1 MFFLLKMP
9 FGDCVPSRSALV
21 FALACLLSLWNVAAR
36 AADRAYYSTGD
47 GVSVSSGSGRV
58 ELATKTQAAGLELT
72 ASIRPPGVVGLGV
85 FGPAATVRLPLS
97 GEAPAGYRAGVLV
110 STANTGLLSTRT
122 LETVTLRTFL
132 GNAPRETKLVDA
144 ALLRLALLAAAGQPR
159 QLEFTTTLSFDQVEI
174 SFDPGLLSL
183 TLLGYPTTTIRY
195 AYGIAPGTPK
205 QVKGYLSQFG
215 SGAGSLYT
223 TDNSANLPV
232 AVCVNSTVM
241 DPQKAVDNSLAN
253 YAYFNT
259 LAGVGC
265 TSTLQVKLAGTVPGQ
280 GYRAGFVVGNAGL
293 LDVGLLNGLRLR
305 TFLGTTEQE
314 ASGVGNLL
322 NVQLLADD
330 QAFISFP
337 VTKSFDGVSIE
348 RGSAVA
354 LLNNLRLYYG
364 FGLSEDSFTTNP
376 IVTSFPISDGRYT
389 NSQGGVACVG
399 CNTNV
404 GTANGMSYI
413 KLSQGITLFGTN
425 TVRFDLTGPGLSGNR
440 AGIVLGQNSAL
451 DLSALDNVVLTTYD
465 SNGAVLETA
474 TSSNLLALNLLPDNR
489 REVSFR
495 TTRNFAQVGISINST
510 LGVATDVN
518 VYSAFADDLGLLQV
532 LPATG
537 PLPVV
542 LTSFTVSRAPGA
554 TAADVA
560 WATASEQ
567 RSARFVVERATN
579 PQAGFVAVGTVAA
592 AGTSATAHRYTLR
605 DATAPTGT
613 ALYYRLRQI
622 DLDGSEQLSPVAVLA
637 AAAATGAEGFALY
650 PNPAVGSTVSLS
662 LASPVAAGTTVAIY
676 SSVGQLLSQQAVQGG
691 SQEQPATLSTAE
703 LPLGVYQVVLRDATG
718 HSLGAKRLVVNK

>member
-1 MFFLLKMP
+1 
-9 FGDCVPSRSALV
+9 
-21 FALACLLSLWNVAAR
+21 LACLLSLWNASAR

-47 GVSVSSGSGRV
+47 GVSVSSGSTRID
-58 ELATKTQAAGLELT
+58 LATKTQAAGLELT
-72 ASIRPPGVVGLGV
+72 ASIRPPRIIGIGVLG
-85 FGPAATVRLPLS
+85 PEATVRLPLS

-132 GNAPRETKLVDA
+132 GNAPRETKVIDA

-183 TLLGYPTTTIRY
+183 TLLGYPTTNIRY
-195 AYGIAPGTPK
+195 AYGIAPGVPK
-205 QVKGYLSQFG
+205 QVRGYLSQFG
-215 SGAGSLYT
+215 TAPGSLYNT
-223 TDNSANLPV
+223 ANSTNLPV
-232 AVCVNSTVM
+232 AVCANSTVI
-241 DPQKAVDNSLAN
+241 DPQNAVDNILTN

-337 VTKSFDGVSIE
+337 ATKPFDGVSIE
-348 RGSAVA
+348 RGAAVA

-389 NSQGGVACVG
+389 NTQGGAACVG

-404 GTANGMSYI
+404 GTASGMDFI
-413 KLSQGITLFGTN
+413 KLSQGITLLGTN

-451 DLSALDNVVLTTYD
+451 DLSALDNVVLTTYNT
-465 SNGAVLETA
+465 NGAVLETA
-474 TSSNLLALNLLPDNR
+474 TSSTLLALNLLPDNR
-489 REVSFR
+489 TEVSFR

-542 LTSFTVSRAPGA
+542 LTSFGVSRAPGA

-579 PQAGFVAVGTVAA
+579 PQAGFLAIGQLAA
-592 AGTSATAHRYTLR
+592 AGTSATSHRYTLR
-605 DATAPTGT
+605 DAAAPTRT
-613 ALYYRLRQI
+613 TSYYRLRQI
-622 DLDGSEQLSPVAVLA
+622 DTDGTETLSPVVALA
-637 AAAATGAEGFALY
+637 ATEAAAGFALY
-650 PNPAVGSTVSLS
+650 PNPAPAGAVTLS
-662 LASPVAAGTTVAIY
+662 FDSPVADGTTVVIY
-676 SSVGQLLSQQAVQGG
+676 SPVGQVLRRQPVSA
-691 SQEQPATLSTAE
+691 SAEQPATVSTAG
-703 LPLGVYQVVLRDATG
+703 LPVGIYQVVLRNAAG
-718 HSLGAKRLVVNK
+718 QPLGAQRLVVSN

>member
-1 MFFLLKMP
+1 
-9 FGDCVPSRSALV
+9 V
-21 FALACLLSLWNVAAR
+21 
-36 AADRAYYSTGD
+36 
-47 GVSVSSGSGRV
+47 
-58 ELATKTQAAGLELT
+58 
-72 ASIRPPGVVGLGV
+72 
-85 FGPAATVRLPLS
+85 ATVRLPLS
-97 GEAPAGYRAGVLV
+97 AEAPAGYRAGVLV
-110 STANTGLLSTRT
+110 STSNTGLLGTRA

-132 GNAPRETKLVDA
+132 GNTPRETKLVDA
-144 ALLRLALLAAAGQPR
+144 AVLRLALLAAAGQPR
-159 QLEFTTTLSFDQVEI
+159 QLEFTTTMSFDQVEI
-174 SFDPGLLSL
+174 SFDPGALSL

-195 AYGIAPGTPK
+195 AYGIAPGVPK

-215 SGAGSLYT
+215 SSPGSLYNT
-223 TDNSANLPV
+223 NNSANLPV
-232 AVCVNSTVM
+232 AVCANSTVM
-241 DPQKAVDNSLAN
+241 DPQKAVDNSLTN

-337 VTKSFDGVSIE
+337 ATKSFDGVSIE

-376 IVTSFPISDGRYT
+376 IVTSFPIGDGRYT
-389 NSQGGVACVG
+389 STQGGVACVG

-413 KLSQGITLFGTN
+413 KLSQGITLLGTN
-425 TVRFDLTGPGLSGNR
+425 TVRFDLTGPGLTGNR
-440 AGIVLGQNSAL
+440 AGIVLGQNTAL

-465 SNGAVLETA
+465 AAGTVLETA

-510 LGVATDVN
+510 LGLATDIN

-542 LTSFTVSRAPGA
+542 LTSFAVSRAPGA
-554 TAADVA
+554 TAADVT

-567 RSARFVVERATN
+567 HSARFVVERATS
-579 PQAGFVAVGTVAA
+579 PQAGFIAVSTVAA
-592 AGTSATAHRYTLR
+592 AGTSATSHRYTLR
-605 DATAPTGT
+605 DATAPTRT
-613 ALYYRLRQI
+613 TSYYRLRQI
-622 DLDGSEQLSPVAVLA
+622 DLDGTETLSPVVALA
-637 AAAATGAEGFALY
+637 ATEATAGFALY
-650 PNPAVGSTVSLS
+650 PNPAPAGAVTLS
-662 LASPVAAGTTVAIY
+662 FDGPVAAGTTVVIY
-676 SSVGQLLSQQAVQGG
+676 SPVGQVLHRQPVSAAA
-691 SQEQPATLSTAE
+691 EQPATVSTAG
-703 LPLGVYQVVLRDATG
+703 LPVGIYHVVLRDAAG
-718 HSLGAKRLVVNK
+718 QPLGTQRLVVSN